1 MPEDRMAGEISLINL
16 DAEQDRSLSNRLE
29 LSSMSMGVNSTMAK
43 PQQTQVVCEQKIGR
57 QQCCDSEGLRPRGIS
72 EGRVGKYLCHGH
84 GELPWSASSFE
95 HRLVPTKEAPQWP
108 LRCRYNRI
116 RRGTFLRYLL
126 SRFEQDL
133 MCKVNSELA
142 TLTAPQHSLGQVKP
156 DLQTGGVNWILKFK
170 GQSGAMGKKL
180 SQCHNEPRVGERG
193 HSQPQHVECMILRVD
208 GRDAELCSIARIRLF
223 SSLTIPWCHCHA

>member
-1 MPEDRMAGEISLINL
+1 MAGEVSLIKL
-16 DAEQDRSLSNRLE
+16 DVEQDRSLSNKME
-29 LSSMSMGVNSTMAK
+29 QSSTSTYVTSTMAK
-43 PQQTQVVCEQKIGR
+43 PQQIQVVPKQKIGR
-57 QQCCDSEGLRPRGIS
+57 QQGMRCDSEGLRRRGIS
-72 EGRVGKYLCHGH
+72 EGRVGRYLCHGH

-142 TLTAPQHSLGQVKP
+142 TLTAPQHWRRVSLGQVKP
-156 DLQTGGVNWILKFK
+156 DLLTGGVNWILKFK
-170 GQSGAMGKKL
+170 GQSGATGKKL
-180 SQCHNEPRVGERG
+180 FCNGTMDRESEKEVT
-193 HSQPQHVECMILRVD
+193 V
-208 GRDAELCSIARIRLF
+208 
-223 SSLTIPWCHCHA
+223 SLNTWNA